1 MKGATIC
8 IGVVLLKCTLVELPE
23 YTKVKVKRVATI
35 ISHKE
40 VIKMIDYS
48 KIEKEMNLYGQV
60 QGLMN
65 YFTINNLKEIN
76 KRLDSNK
83 ALGVD
88 KVSKEEYNSNLEENL
103 NNLIN
108 KMKKFKYYP
117 NPVKRVSIPKE
128 NGKVRYLGV
137 PSYEDKIVQGLI
149 VEILNN
155 IYEKVFLNCSYGF
168 RPNRNC
174 HLALLDI
181 YNTITNKKIN
191 YIVDTD
197 ITSFFDNLNQ
207 EVLISLMQIV
217 IKDSHFIEYIKKFL
231 KAGILDKKEIIPSD
245 KGTPQG
251 GLISPI
257 LANIYLHY
265 VLDLWF
271 EEYIKKQ
278 TKGRC
283 YLVRYADDFIM
294 LFEYYDDSIYV
305 YNEVIKR
312 LKIFNLSLHIDKT
325 KIFKFNVKEVTP
337 ITFNYLG
344 LNIYNYKDNKNNNI
358 KIGIKTNDKNIQRK
372 YEDIRNY
379 IYDNK
384 DDDINNLCNKIN
396 DKLRGYYN
404 YYGFNT
410 NLPWLIDI
418 YTYTLLEVTNLL
430 ISKYKY
436 MPTNPYELVS
446 NLSIIKPY
454 ISIYI

>member
-1 MKGATIC
+1 
-8 IGVVLLKCTLVELPE
+8 
-23 YTKVKVKRVATI
+23 
-35 ISHKE
+35 
-40 VIKMIDYS
+40 MIDYS

-76 KRLDSNK
+76 KRLDGKK

-88 KVSKEEYNSNLEENL
+88 KVSKEEYNSNLDENL
-103 NNLIN
+103 NKLIN

-117 NPVKRVSIPKE
+117 NPVRRISIPKD
-128 NGKVRYLGV
+128 NNKVRYLGV

-174 HLALLDI
+174 HLALLEI
-181 YNTITNKKIN
+181 NNIISNKKIN

-197 ITSFFDNLNQ
+197 IKSFFDSLNQ
-207 EVLISLMQIV
+207 EILISLIQIV
-217 IKDSHFIEYIKKFL
+217 IKDSHFIEYIRRLL
-231 KAGILDKKEIIPSD
+231 KAGIIDKKEIIPSD

-265 VLDLWF
+265 ILDLWF
-271 EEYIKKQ
+271 ETYIKKQ
-278 TKGRC
+278 TKGHC

-305 YNEVIKR
+305 YKEVIKR
-312 LKIFNLSLHIDKT
+312 LNNFNLQLQLEKT
-325 KIFKFNVKEVTP
+325 KIFKFNLKEVTSN
-337 ITFNYLG
+337 TFNYLG
-344 LNIYNYKDNKNNNI
+344 MCIYNYEEKEHNI
-358 KIGIKTNDKNIQRK
+358 KLGMRTNEKNIQRK
-372 YEDIRNY
+372 YVDIRTT

-384 DDDINNLCNKIN
+384 DKDIKTICNKVN

-410 NLPWLIDI
+410 NLSWLIDI
-418 YTYTLLEVTNLL
+418 YTYTLLEITSLL

-436 MPTNPYELVS
+436 IPTNLNELVS
-446 NLSIIKPY
+446 NLPIIKPY

>member
-1 MKGATIC
+1 
-8 IGVVLLKCTLVELPE
+8 
-23 YTKVKVKRVATI
+23 
-35 ISHKE
+35 
-40 VIKMIDYS
+40 MIDYS
-48 KIEKEMNLYGQV
+48 KIEKEMNLYEQV

-76 KRLDSNK
+76 KRLDGKK

-88 KVSKEEYNSNLEENL
+88 KVSKEEYNSNLDENL
-103 NNLIN
+103 NKLIN

-117 NPVKRVSIPKE
+117 NPVRRISIPKD
-128 NGKVRYLGV
+128 NNKVRYLGV

-174 HLALLDI
+174 HLALLEI
-181 YNTITNKKIN
+181 NNIISNKKIN

-197 ITSFFDNLNQ
+197 IKSFFDSLNQ
-207 EVLISLMQIV
+207 EILISLIQIV
-217 IKDSHFIEYIKKFL
+217 IKDSHFIEYIRRLL

-271 EEYIKKQ
+271 ETYIKKQ
-278 TKGRC
+278 TKGHC

-305 YNEVIKR
+305 YKEVIKR
-312 LKIFNLSLHIDKT
+312 LNNFNLQLQLEKT
-325 KIFKFNVKEVTP
+325 KIFKFNLKEVTSN
-337 ITFNYLG
+337 TFNYLG
-344 LNIYNYKDNKNNNI
+344 MCIYNFEEKEHNI
-358 KIGIKTNDKNIQRK
+358 KLGMRTNEKNIQRK
-372 YEDIRNY
+372 YIDIRTT

-384 DDDINNLCNKIN
+384 DKDIKTICNKVN

-410 NLPWLIDI
+410 NLSWLIDI
-418 YTYTLLEVTNLL
+418 YTYTLLEITSLL
-430 ISKYKY
+430 ISNYKY
-436 MPTNPYELVS
+436 IPTNLNELVS
-446 NLSIIKPY
+446 NLPIIKPH
-454 ISIYI
+454 ISIYL

>member
-1 MKGATIC
+1 
-8 IGVVLLKCTLVELPE
+8 
-23 YTKVKVKRVATI
+23 
-35 ISHKE
+35 
-40 VIKMIDYS
+40 MIDYS

-181 YNTITNKKIN
+181 YNMITNKKIN

-197 ITSFFDNLNQ
+197 IMSFFDNLNQ
-207 EVLISLMQIV
+207 EVLISLIQIV

-436 MPTNPYELVS
+436 IPTNLYELVS
-446 NLSIIKPY
+446 NLPIIKPY

>member
-1 MKGATIC
+1 
-8 IGVVLLKCTLVELPE
+8 
-23 YTKVKVKRVATI
+23 
-35 ISHKE
+35 
-40 VIKMIDYS
+40 MIDYS

-76 KRLDSNK
+76 KRLDGKK

-88 KVSKEEYNSNLEENL
+88 KVSKEEYNSNLDENL
-103 NNLIN
+103 NKLIN

-117 NPVKRVSIPKE
+117 NPVRRISIPKD
-128 NGKVRYLGV
+128 NNKVRYLGV

-174 HLALLDI
+174 HLALLEI
-181 YNTITNKKIN
+181 NNIISNKKIN

-197 ITSFFDNLNQ
+197 IKSFFDSLNQ
-207 EVLISLMQIV
+207 EILISLIQIV
-217 IKDSHFIEYIKKFL
+217 IKDSHFIEYIRRLL
-231 KAGILDKKEIIPSD
+231 KAGIIDKKEIIPSD

-271 EEYIKKQ
+271 ETDITKQ
-278 TKGRC
+278 TKGHC

-344 LNIYNYKDNKNNNI
+344 LNVYNYKDTKNNII
-358 KIGIKTNDKNIQRK
+358 KLGIKTNDKNIQRK
-372 YEDIRNY
+372 YEDIRKC

-384 DDDINNLCNKIN
+384 DDDIKSLCNKIN
-396 DKLRGYYN
+396 DRLRGYYN

-418 YTYTLLEVTNLL
+418 YTYTLLEVTSLL

-436 MPTNPYELVS
+436 IPTNLNELVS
-446 NLSIIKPY
+446 NLPIIKPY

>member
-1 MKGATIC
+1 
-8 IGVVLLKCTLVELPE
+8 
-23 YTKVKVKRVATI
+23 
-35 ISHKE
+35 
-40 VIKMIDYS
+40 MIDYS

-197 ITSFFDNLNQ
+197 IMSFFDNLNQ
-207 EVLISLMQIV
+207 EVLISLIQIV
-217 IKDSHFIEYIKKFL
+217 IKDSHFIEYIRRLL

-271 EEYIKKQ
+271 ETDITKQ
-278 TKGRC
+278 TKGHC

-418 YTYTLLEVTNLL
+418 YTYTLLEVTSFL

-436 MPTNPYELVS
+436 IPTNLNELVS
-446 NLSIIKPY
+446 NLPIIKPH
-454 ISIYI
+454 ISIYL

>member
-1 MKGATIC
+1 
-8 IGVVLLKCTLVELPE
+8 
-23 YTKVKVKRVATI
+23 
-35 ISHKE
+35 
-40 VIKMIDYS
+40 MIDYS

-76 KRLDSNK
+76 KRLDGNK

-103 NNLIN
+103 NKLIT
-108 KMKKFKYYP
+108 KMKRFKYYP
-117 NPVKRVSIPKE
+117 NPVRRVSIPKE
-128 NGKVRYLGV
+128 NGKVRYLGI

-168 RPNRNC
+168 RPNKNC
-174 HLALLDI
+174 HLALLEI
-181 YNTITNKKIN
+181 NNIISNKKIN

-197 ITSFFDNLNQ
+197 IKNFFDSLNQ
-207 EVLISLMQIV
+207 EVLISLLQIA
-217 IKDSHFIEYIKKFL
+217 IKDSHFIEYIKRFL
-231 KAGILDKKEIIPSD
+231 KAGILDNKELIPSD

-257 LANIYLHY
+257 LANVYLHY
-265 VLDLWF
+265 ALDIWF
-271 EEYIKKQ
+271 EENIKKSTRGQ
-278 TKGRC
+278 C
-283 YLVRYADDFIM
+283 YLIRYADDFIM
-294 LFEYYDDSIYV
+294 FFEYYEDSILV
-305 YNEVIKR
+305 YNEVINR
-312 LKIFNLSLHIDKT
+312 LNIYNLQLQLDKT
-325 KIFKFNVKEVTP
+325 KIFKFNLKEVTTN
-337 ITFNYLG
+337 TFDYLG
-344 LNIYNYKDNKNNNI
+344 LCIYNYKTKESNIKVGFVTKNKNI
-358 KIGIKTNDKNIQRK
+358 KRK
-372 YEDIRNY
+372 YEDIRQC

-384 DDDINNLCNKIN
+384 DDDIKTICNKIN

-410 NLPWLIDI
+410 NLSWLIDI
-418 YTYTLLEVTNLL
+418 YTYTLLEVTSLL

-436 MPTNPYELVS
+436 IPTNLNELVS
-446 NLSIIKPY
+446 NLPIIKPY

>member
-1 MKGATIC
+1 
-8 IGVVLLKCTLVELPE
+8 
-23 YTKVKVKRVATI
+23 
-35 ISHKE
+35 
-40 VIKMIDYS
+40 MIDYS

-76 KRLDSNK
+76 KRLDGKK

-88 KVSKEEYNSNLEENL
+88 KVSKEEYNSNLDENL
-103 NNLIN
+103 NKLIN

-117 NPVKRVSIPKE
+117 NPVRRISIPKD
-128 NGKVRYLGV
+128 NNKVRYLGV

-149 VEILNN
+149 VEILTN

-174 HLALLDI
+174 HLALLEI
-181 YNTITNKKIN
+181 NNIISNKKIN

-197 ITSFFDNLNQ
+197 IKSFFDSLNQ
-207 EVLISLMQIV
+207 EILISLIQIV
-217 IKDSHFIEYIKKFL
+217 IKDSHFIEYIRRLL

-271 EEYIKKQ
+271 ETYTKKQ
-278 TKGRC
+278 TKGHC

-305 YNEVIKR
+305 YKEVIKR
-312 LKIFNLSLHIDKT
+312 LNNFNLQLQLEKT
-325 KIFKFNVKEVTP
+325 KIFKFNLKEVTSN
-337 ITFNYLG
+337 TFNYLG
-344 LNIYNYKDNKNNNI
+344 MCIYNFEEKEHNI
-358 KIGIKTNDKNIQRK
+358 KLGMRTNEKNIQRK
-372 YEDIRNY
+372 YIDIRTT

-384 DDDINNLCNKIN
+384 DKDIKTICNKVN

-410 NLPWLIDI
+410 NLSWLIDI
-418 YTYTLLEVTNLL
+418 YTYTLLEITSLL

-436 MPTNPYELVS
+436 IPTNLNELVS
-446 NLSIIKPY
+446 NLPIIKPH
-454 ISIYI
+454 ISIYL

>member
-1 MKGATIC
+1 
-8 IGVVLLKCTLVELPE
+8 
-23 YTKVKVKRVATI
+23 
-35 ISHKE
+35 
-40 VIKMIDYS
+40 MIDYS

-76 KRLDSNK
+76 KRLDGKK

-88 KVSKEEYNSNLEENL
+88 KVSKEEYNSNLDENL
-103 NNLIN
+103 NKLIN

-117 NPVKRVSIPKE
+117 NPVRRISIPKD
-128 NGKVRYLGV
+128 NNKVRYLGV

-174 HLALLDI
+174 HLALLEI
-181 YNTITNKKIN
+181 NNIISNKKIN

-197 ITSFFDNLNQ
+197 IKSFFDSLNQ
-207 EVLISLMQIV
+207 EILISLIQIV
-217 IKDSHFIEYIKKFL
+217 IKDSHFIEYIRRLL
-231 KAGILDKKEIIPSD
+231 KAGIIDKKEIIPSD

-271 EEYIKKQ
+271 ETYIKKQ
-278 TKGRC
+278 TKGHC
-283 YLVRYADDFIM
+283 YLVRYADDFII

-305 YNEVIKR
+305 YKEVIKR
-312 LKIFNLSLHIDKT
+312 LNNFNLQLQLEKT
-325 KIFKFNVKEVTP
+325 KIFKFNLKEVTSN
-337 ITFNYLG
+337 TFNYLG
-344 LNIYNYKDNKNNNI
+344 MCIYNYEEKEHNI
-358 KIGIKTNDKNIQRK
+358 KLGMRTNEKNIQRK
-372 YEDIRNY
+372 YVDIRTT

-384 DDDINNLCNKIN
+384 DKDIKTICNKVN

-410 NLPWLIDI
+410 NLSWLIDI
-418 YTYTLLEVTNLL
+418 YTYTLLEITSLL
-430 ISKYKY
+430 ISNYKY
-436 MPTNPYELVS
+436 IPTNLNKLVS
-446 NLSIIKPY
+446 NLPIIKPH
-454 ISIYI
+454 ISIYL

>member
-1 MKGATIC
+1 
-8 IGVVLLKCTLVELPE
+8 
-23 YTKVKVKRVATI
+23 
-35 ISHKE
+35 
-40 VIKMIDYS
+40 MIDYS

-76 KRLDSNK
+76 KRLDGKK

-88 KVSKEEYNSNLEENL
+88 KVSKEKYNSNLDENL
-103 NNLIN
+103 NKLIN

-117 NPVKRVSIPKE
+117 NPVRRVSIPKD
-128 NGKVRYLGV
+128 NNKVRYLGV

-174 HLALLDI
+174 HLALLEI
-181 YNTITNKKIN
+181 NNIISNKKIN

-197 ITSFFDNLNQ
+197 IKSFFDSLNQ
-207 EVLISLMQIV
+207 EILISLIQIV
-217 IKDSHFIEYIKKFL
+217 IKDSHFIEYIRRLL

-271 EEYIKKQ
+271 ETYTKKQ
-278 TKGRC
+278 TKGHC

-305 YNEVIKR
+305 YKEVIKR
-312 LKIFNLSLHIDKT
+312 LNKFNLQLQLEKT
-325 KIFKFNVKEVTP
+325 KIFKFNLKEVTSN
-337 ITFNYLG
+337 TFNYLG
-344 LNIYNYKDNKNNNI
+344 MCIYNFEEKEHNI
-358 KIGIKTNDKNIQRK
+358 KLGMRTNEKNIQRK
-372 YEDIRNY
+372 YIDIRTT

-384 DDDINNLCNKIN
+384 DKDIKTICNKVN

-410 NLPWLIDI
+410 NLSWLIDI
-418 YTYTLLEVTNLL
+418 YTYTLLEITSLL

-436 MPTNPYELVS
+436 IPTNLNELVS
-446 NLSIIKPY
+446 NLPIIKPY
-454 ISIYI
+454 ISIYL

>member
-1 MKGATIC
+1 
-8 IGVVLLKCTLVELPE
+8 
-23 YTKVKVKRVATI
+23 
-35 ISHKE
+35 
-40 VIKMIDYS
+40 MIDYS

-76 KRLDSNK
+76 KRLDGKK

-88 KVSKEEYNSNLEENL
+88 KVSKEEYNSNLDENL
-103 NNLIN
+103 NKLIN

-117 NPVKRVSIPKE
+117 NPVRRISIPKD
-128 NGKVRYLGV
+128 NNKVRYLGV

-149 VEILNN
+149 VEILTN

-181 YNTITNKKIN
+181 YSIINNKKIN

-197 ITSFFDNLNQ
+197 IMSFFDNLNQ
-207 EVLISLMQIV
+207 EVLISLIQIV
-217 IKDSHFIEYIKKFL
+217 IKDSHFIEYIKRFL
-231 KAGILDKKEIIPSD
+231 KAGILDNKELISSD

-271 EEYIKKQ
+271 ETDITKQ
-278 TKGRC
+278 TKGHC

-344 LNIYNYKDNKNNNI
+344 LNVYNYKDTKNNII
-358 KIGIKTNDKNIQRK
+358 KLGIKTNDKNIQRK
-372 YEDIRNY
+372 YEDIRKC

-384 DDDINNLCNKIN
+384 DDDIKSLCNKIN
-396 DKLRGYYN
+396 DRLRGYYN

-418 YTYTLLEVTNLL
+418 YTYTLLEVTSLL

-436 MPTNPYELVS
+436 IPTNLNELVS
-446 NLSIIKPY
+446 NLPIIKPY

>member
-1 MKGATIC
+1 
-8 IGVVLLKCTLVELPE
+8 
-23 YTKVKVKRVATI
+23 
-35 ISHKE
+35 
-40 VIKMIDYS
+40 MIDYS

-76 KRLDSNK
+76 KRLDGNK

-103 NNLIN
+103 NKLIT

-117 NPVKRVSIPKE
+117 NPVRRVSIPKE
-128 NGKVRYLGV
+128 NGKVRCLGI

-181 YNTITNKKIN
+181 NSIINNKKIN
-191 YIVDTD
+191 YIIDTD
-197 ITSFFDNLNQ
+197 IMSFFDNLNQ
-207 EVLISLMQIV
+207 EVLISLIQIV
-217 IKDSHFIEYIKKFL
+217 IKDSHFIEYIRRFL
-231 KAGILDKKEIIPSD
+231 KAGVIDKKEIIPSD

-271 EEYIKKQ
+271 ETYIKKQ
-278 TKGRC
+278 TKGHC

-337 ITFNYLG
+337 MTFNYLG
-344 LNIYNYKDNKNNNI
+344 LNVYNYKDNKNNII
-358 KIGIKTNDKNIQRK
+358 KLGIKTNDKNIQRK
-372 YEDIRNY
+372 YEDIRKR

-384 DDDINNLCNKIN
+384 DDDIKSLCNKIN

-430 ISKYKY
+430 INKYKY
-436 MPTNPYELVS
+436 IPTNLYELAS
-446 NLSIIKPY
+446 NLPILKPY

>member
-1 MKGATIC
+1 
-8 IGVVLLKCTLVELPE
+8 
-23 YTKVKVKRVATI
+23 
-35 ISHKE
+35 
-40 VIKMIDYS
+40 MIDYS

-76 KRLDSNK
+76 KRLDGNK

-103 NNLIN
+103 NKLIT

-117 NPVKRVSIPKE
+117 NPVRRVSIPKE

-149 VEILNN
+149 VEILTN

-181 YNTITNKKIN
+181 YSIINNKKIN

-197 ITSFFDNLNQ
+197 IMSFFDNLNQ
-207 EVLISLMQIV
+207 EVLISLIQIV
-217 IKDSHFIEYIKKFL
+217 IKDSHFIEYIKRFL
-231 KAGILDKKEIIPSD
+231 KAGILDNKELISSD

-271 EEYIKKQ
+271 ETDITKQ
-278 TKGRC
+278 TKGHC

-344 LNIYNYKDNKNNNI
+344 LNVYNYKDTKNNII
-358 KIGIKTNDKNIQRK
+358 KLGIKTNDKNIQRK
-372 YEDIRNY
+372 YEDIRKC

-384 DDDINNLCNKIN
+384 DDDIKSLCNKIN
-396 DKLRGYYN
+396 DRLRGYYN

-418 YTYTLLEVTNLL
+418 YTYTLLEVTSLL

-436 MPTNPYELVS
+436 IPTNLNELVS
-446 NLSIIKPY
+446 NLPIIKPY

>member
-1 MKGATIC
+1 
-8 IGVVLLKCTLVELPE
+8 
-23 YTKVKVKRVATI
+23 
-35 ISHKE
+35 
-40 VIKMIDYS
+40 MIDYS

-76 KRLDSNK
+76 KRLDGKK

-103 NNLIN
+103 NKLIT

-117 NPVKRVSIPKE
+117 NPVRRVSIPKE

-174 HLALLDI
+174 HLALLEI
-181 YNTITNKKIN
+181 NNIISNKKIN

-197 ITSFFDNLNQ
+197 IKSFFDSLNQ
-207 EVLISLMQIV
+207 EILISLIQIV
-217 IKDSHFIEYIKKFL
+217 IKDSHFIEYIRRLL

-271 EEYIKKQ
+271 ETDITKQ
-278 TKGRC
+278 TKGHC

-344 LNIYNYKDNKNNNI
+344 LNVYNYKDTKNNII
-358 KIGIKTNDKNIQRK
+358 KLGIKTNDKNIQRK
-372 YEDIRNY
+372 YEDIRKC

-384 DDDINNLCNKIN
+384 DDDIKSLCNKIN
-396 DKLRGYYN
+396 DRLRGYYN

-418 YTYTLLEVTNLL
+418 YTYTLLEVTSLL

-436 MPTNPYELVS
+436 IPTNLNELVS
-446 NLSIIKPY
+446 NLPIIKPY
-454 ISIYI
+454 ISIYL

>member
-1 MKGATIC
+1 
-8 IGVVLLKCTLVELPE
+8 
-23 YTKVKVKRVATI
+23 
-35 ISHKE
+35 
-40 VIKMIDYS
+40 MIDYS

-76 KRLDSNK
+76 KRLDGNK

-103 NNLIN
+103 NKLIT

-117 NPVKRVSIPKE
+117 NPVRRVSIPKD
-128 NGKVRYLGV
+128 NNKVRYLGV

-181 YNTITNKKIN
+181 YSIINNKKIN

-197 ITSFFDNLNQ
+197 IMSFFDNLNQ
-207 EVLISLMQIV
+207 EVLISLIQIV
-217 IKDSHFIEYIKKFL
+217 IKDSHFIEYIKRFL
-231 KAGILDKKEIIPSD
+231 KAGILDNKELISSD

-271 EEYIKKQ
+271 ETDITKQ
-278 TKGRC
+278 TKGHC

-344 LNIYNYKDNKNNNI
+344 LNVYNYKDTKNNII
-358 KIGIKTNDKNIQRK
+358 KLGIKTNDKNIQRK
-372 YEDIRNY
+372 YEDIRKC

-384 DDDINNLCNKIN
+384 DDDIKSLCNKIN
-396 DKLRGYYN
+396 DRLRGYYN

-418 YTYTLLEVTNLL
+418 YTYTLLEVTSLL

-436 MPTNPYELVS
+436 IPTNLNELVS
-446 NLSIIKPY
+446 NLPIIKPY

>member
-1 MKGATIC
+1 
-8 IGVVLLKCTLVELPE
+8 
-23 YTKVKVKRVATI
+23 
-35 ISHKE
+35 
-40 VIKMIDYS
+40 MIDYS

-76 KRLDSNK
+76 KRLDGKK

-88 KVSKEEYNSNLEENL
+88 KVSKEEYNSNLDENL
-103 NNLIN
+103 NKLIN

-117 NPVKRVSIPKE
+117 NPVRRISIPKD
-128 NGKVRYLGV
+128 NNKVRYLGV

-174 HLALLDI
+174 HLALLEI
-181 YNTITNKKIN
+181 NNIISNKKIN

-197 ITSFFDNLNQ
+197 IKSFFDSLNQ
-207 EVLISLMQIV
+207 EILISLIQIV
-217 IKDSHFIEYIKKFL
+217 IKDSHFIEYIRRLL
-231 KAGILDKKEIIPSD
+231 KAGIIDKKEIIPSD

-271 EEYIKKQ
+271 ETYIKKQ
-278 TKGRC
+278 TKGHC

-305 YNEVIKR
+305 YKEVIKR
-312 LKIFNLSLHIDKT
+312 LNNFNLQLQLEKT
-325 KIFKFNVKEVTP
+325 KIFKFNLKEVTSN
-337 ITFNYLG
+337 TFNYLG
-344 LNIYNYKDNKNNNI
+344 MCIYNYEEKEHNI
-358 KIGIKTNDKNIQRK
+358 KLGMRTNEKNIQRK
-372 YEDIRNY
+372 YVDIRTT

-384 DDDINNLCNKIN
+384 DKDIKTICNKVN

-410 NLPWLIDI
+410 NLSWLIDI
-418 YTYTLLEVTNLL
+418 YTYTLLEITSLL
-430 ISKYKY
+430 ISNYKY
-436 MPTNPYELVS
+436 IPTNLNKLVS
-446 NLSIIKPY
+446 NLSIIKPH
-454 ISIYI
+454 ISIYL

>member
-1 MKGATIC
+1 
-8 IGVVLLKCTLVELPE
+8 
-23 YTKVKVKRVATI
+23 
-35 ISHKE
+35 
-40 VIKMIDYS
+40 MIDYS

-76 KRLDSNK
+76 KRLDGKK

-88 KVSKEEYNSNLEENL
+88 KVSKEEYNSNLDENL
-103 NNLIN
+103 NKLIN

-117 NPVKRVSIPKE
+117 NPVRRISIPKD
-128 NGKVRYLGV
+128 NNKVRYLGV

-181 YNTITNKKIN
+181 YSIINNKKIN

-197 ITSFFDNLNQ
+197 IMSFFDNLNQ
-207 EVLISLMQIV
+207 EVLISLIQIV
-217 IKDSHFIEYIKKFL
+217 IKDSHFIEYIKRFL
-231 KAGILDKKEIIPSD
+231 KAGILDNKELISSD

-271 EEYIKKQ
+271 ETDITKQ
-278 TKGRC
+278 TKGHC

-344 LNIYNYKDNKNNNI
+344 LNVYNYKDTKNNII
-358 KIGIKTNDKNIQRK
+358 KLGIKTNDKNIQRK
-372 YEDIRNY
+372 YEDIRKC

-384 DDDINNLCNKIN
+384 DDDIKSLCNKIN
-396 DKLRGYYN
+396 DRLRGYYN

-418 YTYTLLEVTNLL
+418 YTYTLLEVTSFL

-436 MPTNPYELVS
+436 IPINLNELVS
-446 NLSIIKPY
+446 NLPIIKPH
-454 ISIYI
+454 ISIYL

>member
-1 MKGATIC
+1 
-8 IGVVLLKCTLVELPE
+8 
-23 YTKVKVKRVATI
+23 
-35 ISHKE
+35 
-40 VIKMIDYS
+40 MIDYS

-76 KRLDSNK
+76 KRLDSKK

-88 KVSKEEYNSNLEENL
+88 KVSKEEYNSNLDENL
-103 NNLIN
+103 NKLIN

-117 NPVKRVSIPKE
+117 NPVKRVSIPKD
-128 NGKVRYLGV
+128 NNKVRYLGI

-174 HLALLDI
+174 HLALLEI
-181 YNTITNKKIN
+181 NNIISNKKIN

-197 ITSFFDNLNQ
+197 IKSFFDSLNQ
-207 EVLISLMQIV
+207 EVLISLLQIV
-217 IKDSHFIEYIKKFL
+217 IKDSHFIEYIKRFL
-231 KAGILDKKEIIPSD
+231 KASILDNKELIPSD

-257 LANIYLHY
+257 LANVYLHY
-265 VLDLWF
+265 VLDIWF
-271 EEYIKKQ
+271 EENIKKS
-278 TKGRC
+278 TKGQC
-283 YLVRYADDFIM
+283 YLIRYADDFIM
-294 LFEYYDDSIYV
+294 FFEYYEDSIYV
-305 YNEVIKR
+305 YNEVINR
-312 LKIFNLSLHIDKT
+312 LNIYNLQLQLDKT
-325 KIFKFNVKEVTP
+325 KIFKFNLNEVTTN
-337 ITFNYLG
+337 TFDYLG
-344 LNIYNYKDNKNNNI
+344 LSIYNYKTKESNI
-358 KIGIKTNDKNIQRK
+358 KVGFKTKDKNIKRK
-372 YEDIRNY
+372 YEDIRQC

-384 DDDINNLCNKIN
+384 DDDIKTICNKLN

-410 NLPWLIDI
+410 NLSWLIDI
-418 YTYTLLEVTNLL
+418 YTYTLLEVTSLL

-436 MPTNPYELVS
+436 IPTNLNELVS
-446 NLSIIKPY
+446 NLPIIKPC
-454 ISIYI
+454 IFIYI

>member
-1 MKGATIC
+1 
-8 IGVVLLKCTLVELPE
+8 
-23 YTKVKVKRVATI
+23 
-35 ISHKE
+35 
-40 VIKMIDYS
+40 MIDYS
-48 KIEKEMNLYGQV
+48 KIEKEMNLYEQV

-76 KRLDSNK
+76 KRLDGNK

-103 NNLIN
+103 NKLIT

-117 NPVKRVSIPKE
+117 NPVRRVSIPKD
-128 NGKVRYLGV
+128 NNKVRYLGI

-174 HLALLDI
+174 HLALLEI
-181 YNTITNKKIN
+181 NNIISNKKIN

-197 ITSFFDNLNQ
+197 IKSFFDSLNQ
-207 EVLISLMQIV
+207 EILISLIQIV
-217 IKDSHFIEYIKKFL
+217 IKDSHFIEYIKRFL
-231 KAGILDKKEIIPSD
+231 KAGILDNKELISSD

-271 EEYIKKQ
+271 ETDITKQ
-278 TKGRC
+278 TKGHC

-344 LNIYNYKDNKNNNI
+344 LNVYNYKDTKNNII
-358 KIGIKTNDKNIQRK
+358 KLGIKTNDKNIQRK
-372 YEDIRNY
+372 YEDIRKC

-384 DDDINNLCNKIN
+384 DDDIKSLCNKIN
-396 DKLRGYYN
+396 DRLRGYYN

-418 YTYTLLEVTNLL
+418 YTYTLLEVTSFL

-436 MPTNPYELVS
+436 IPTNLNELVS
-446 NLSIIKPY
+446 NLPIIKPY

>member
-1 MKGATIC
+1 
-8 IGVVLLKCTLVELPE
+8 
-23 YTKVKVKRVATI
+23 
-35 ISHKE
+35 
-40 VIKMIDYS
+40 MIDYS

-197 ITSFFDNLNQ
+197 IMSFFDNLNQ
-207 EVLISLMQIV
+207 EVLISLIQIV

-436 MPTNPYELVS
+436 MPTNLYELVS
-446 NLSIIKPY
+446 NLPIIKPY

>member
-1 MKGATIC
+1 
-8 IGVVLLKCTLVELPE
+8 
-23 YTKVKVKRVATI
+23 
-35 ISHKE
+35 
-40 VIKMIDYS
+40 MIDYS

-65 YFTINNLKEIN
+65 YFTIKKLKEIN
-76 KRLDSNK
+76 KRLEGKK
-83 ALGVD
+83 AIGVD
-88 KVSKEEYNSNLEENL
+88 KVSKEEYNSNLDENL
-103 NNLIN
+103 NKLIN

-117 NPVKRVSIPKE
+117 NPVRRVSIPKD
-128 NGKVRYLGV
+128 NNKVRYLGV

-174 HLALLDI
+174 HLALLEI
-181 YNTITNKKIN
+181 NNIISNKKIN

-197 ITSFFDNLNQ
+197 IKSFFDSLNQ
-207 EVLISLMQIV
+207 EILISLIQIV
-217 IKDSHFIEYIKKFL
+217 IKDSHFIEYIRRLL
-231 KAGILDKKEIIPSD
+231 KDGILDKKEIIPSD

-271 EEYIKKQ
+271 ETYIKKQ
-278 TKGRC
+278 TKGHC

-305 YNEVIKR
+305 YKEVIKR
-312 LKIFNLSLHIDKT
+312 LNNFNLQLQLEKT
-325 KIFKFNVKEVTP
+325 KIFKFNLKEVTSN
-337 ITFNYLG
+337 TFNYLG
-344 LNIYNYKDNKNNNI
+344 MCIYNYEEKEHNI
-358 KIGIKTNDKNIQRK
+358 KLGMRTNEKNIQRK
-372 YEDIRNY
+372 YVDIRTT

-384 DDDINNLCNKIN
+384 DKDIKTICNKVN

-410 NLPWLIDI
+410 NLSWLIDI
-418 YTYTLLEVTNLL
+418 YTYTLLEITSLL
-430 ISKYKY
+430 ISNYKY
-436 MPTNPYELVS
+436 IPTNLNELVS
-446 NLSIIKPY
+446 NLPIIKPH
-454 ISIYI
+454 ISIYL

>member
-1 MKGATIC
+1 
-8 IGVVLLKCTLVELPE
+8 
-23 YTKVKVKRVATI
+23 
-35 ISHKE
+35 
-40 VIKMIDYS
+40 MIDYS

-76 KRLDSNK
+76 KRLDGNK

-103 NNLIN
+103 NKLIT

-117 NPVKRVSIPKE
+117 NPVRRVSIPKE

-149 VEILNN
+149 VEILTN

-174 HLALLDI
+174 HLALLNI
-181 YNTITNKKIN
+181 YSIINNKKIN

-197 ITSFFDNLNQ
+197 IMSFFDNLNQ
-207 EVLISLMQIV
+207 EVLISLIQIV
-217 IKDSHFIEYIKKFL
+217 IKDSHFIEYIKRFL
-231 KAGILDKKEIIPSD
+231 KAGILDNKELISSD

-271 EEYIKKQ
+271 ETDITKQ
-278 TKGRC
+278 TKGHC

-344 LNIYNYKDNKNNNI
+344 LNVYNYKDTKNNII
-358 KIGIKTNDKNIQRK
+358 KLGIKTNDKNIQRK
-372 YEDIRNY
+372 YEDIRKC

-384 DDDINNLCNKIN
+384 DDDIKSLCNKIN
-396 DKLRGYYN
+396 DRLRGYYN

-418 YTYTLLEVTNLL
+418 YTYTLLEVTSLL

-436 MPTNPYELVS
+436 IPTNLNELVS
-446 NLSIIKPY
+446 NLPIIKPY

>member
-1 MKGATIC
+1 
-8 IGVVLLKCTLVELPE
+8 
-23 YTKVKVKRVATI
+23 
-35 ISHKE
+35 
-40 VIKMIDYS
+40 MIDYS

-65 YFTINNLKEIN
+65 YFTLNNLKEIHQ
-76 KRLDSNK
+76 KLDGNK

-88 KVSKEEYNSNLEENL
+88 KISKEKYNSNLEENL
-103 NNLIN
+103 TILLNN
-108 KMKKFKYYP
+108 MKKFKYKP
-117 NPVKRVSIPKE
+117 QPVRRVSIPKD
-128 NGKVRYLGV
+128 NNKVRYLGI

-168 RPNRNC
+168 RPKKNC
-174 HLALLDI
+174 HLALLEI
-181 YNTITNKKIN
+181 NNIISNKKIN

-197 ITSFFDNLNQ
+197 IKSFFDNLNQ
-207 EVLISLMQIV
+207 EILISLLQIV

-231 KAGILDKKEIIPSD
+231 KAGILDNKEIIYSD

-257 LANIYLHY
+257 LANVYLHY
-265 VLDLWF
+265 VLDQWF

-278 TKGRC
+278 TKGQC
-283 YLVRYADDFIM
+283 YIVRYADDFVM
-294 LFEYYDDSIYV
+294 FFEHYEDSVYV
-305 YNEVIKR
+305 YNETINR
-312 LKIFNLSLHIDKT
+312 LNIFNLQLQLEKT
-325 KIFKFNVKEVTP
+325 KIFKFNLKEVTSN
-337 ITFNYLG
+337 TFNYLG
-344 LNIYNYKDNKNNNI
+344 MCIYNYEDKEHNI
-358 KIGIKTNDKNIQRK
+358 KLGMRTNDKNIQRK
-372 YEDIRNY
+372 YEDIRTT

-384 DDDINNLCNKIN
+384 DENINIICNKLN

-410 NLPWLIDI
+410 NFSWLIDI
-418 YTYTLLEVTNLL
+418 YTYTLLEVSNFL

-436 MPTNPYELVS
+436 IPTNLNELAS
-446 NLSIIKPY
+446 NLPIIKPY